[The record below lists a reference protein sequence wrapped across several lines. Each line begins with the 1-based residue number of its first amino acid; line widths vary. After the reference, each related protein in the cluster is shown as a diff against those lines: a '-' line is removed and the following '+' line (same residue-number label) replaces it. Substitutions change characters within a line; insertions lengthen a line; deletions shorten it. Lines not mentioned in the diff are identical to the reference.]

1 MGVGGGG
8 GNRNYI
14 QSSRR
19 AGSGAEVAQVS
30 SIHPCNSPLF
40 FPFFFVSLH
49 FLSPHLTKAPFP
61 FFFFLGGATLICR
74 CIKYII
80 RGYNLRKAAS
90 SNQIRSSARSQHP
103 ELAGAT
109 KVWYSGWKYVIKM
122 GYIYQIYSVCYKKKS
137 MYKTYFRYIPIF
149 CIYIITIF

>member
-1 MGVGGGG
+1 MVIEITYKVAGV
-8 GNRNYI
+8 R
-14 QSSRR
+14 
-19 AGSGAEVAQVS
+19 EVERGWHRFPQFTRV
-30 SIHPCNSPLF
+30 ILPCFSLF
-40 FPFFFVSLH
+40 FRQPALP
-49 FLSPHLTKAPFP
+49 LTAPHQGPFP
-61 FFFFLGGATLICR
+61 FLFFLGGATLICR

-109 KVWYSGWKYVIKM
+109 KVWYSGWIYVIKM